1 MGNAG
6 RTEKLK
12 KFCVLTVLIFCECLF
27 FRNVLGQD
35 SLIGDRGDGRL
46 TNLLVEHWW
55 RFFQGKE
62 RFSDLL
68 MFYPTQGVL
77 GYTDML
83 LGHGL
88 IYALFRLAGINM
100 FASYKFTLIFM
111 HGMGMLSMFYLLKK
125 KLKVSYAW
133 SLFGTTAF
141 CCSDTLA
148 RHVGHTQLMAVCML
162 PILVILFISFIQNL
176 ELRRNRNV
184 LAYLLISWFALL
196 TYTAWYVA
204 FFTGLFCLIFL
215 VVSFISFKRA
225 HLDVL
230 SILKKWMTV
239 IRYDLVGYIIF
250 LIIIYVPFI
259 YVYLP
264 VFQSSSGYSYSDVS
278 IYLPEII
285 DLIHVS
291 ENNYMM
297 GWLMKI
303 LKLDNRGY
311 SGELAEGFSCVLL
324 LLFFIMFF
332 VQRKNWQIQNK
343 NESITQKRCLL
354 IVKNIFVTIMICLAL
369 MMRLGSNG
377 VSLWAFIYYLIP
389 AAKSIRAVARF
400 LLWLSFPMAVV
411 TSYCADQYIS
421 LQQRGKA
428 ISVVLTAL
436 VFVSN
441 VNDTGVFSKWSA
453 KEELS
458 FIRGVSVPPENAES
472 FYIIDSQKKEDAAY
486 IYQLDAFEIGTYYSL
501 KTINGYSGQFPN
513 GWDGIWDVCSDTYE
527 SMVYEWI
534 DTNELSNVF
543 SYDRAKNTW
552 VSYEEQK
559 ALRMD
564 QVFWPLKNKFSISSG
579 LEDLSQGAFAWTS
592 QDFKTII
599 KNTKIKE
606 DGLIIKLSTELGNYM
621 LQNPDVEPYIKLYVD
636 DEYVQD
642 LSVDDGY
649 AEYMI
654 AMQDHVGDEYK
665 IELRTNCY
673 FNPKD
678 IGINED
684 MRNLSIALYYIGN

>member
-1 MGNAG
+1 MIND
-6 RTEKLK
+6 RKKEWLIKL
-12 KFCVLTVLIFCECLF
+12 FIAWFLVFCEYIF
-27 FRNVLGQD
+27 FRNILGND

-62 RFSDLL
+62 RFSELL
-68 MFYPTQGVL
+68 MFYPAQGVL

-111 HGMGMLSMFYLLKK
+111 HGMGMLSTFYLLKK
-125 KLKVSYAW
+125 KLKVSCAW
-133 SLFGTTAF
+133 SLFGTIAF

-162 PILVILFISFIQNL
+162 PILVILFISFMQNL

-184 LAYLLISWFALL
+184 LAYLLILWFALL

-204 FFTGLFCLIFL
+204 FFTGLFSLIFL

-225 HLDVL
+225 HLEVL

-259 YVYLP
+259 YVYFP
-264 VFQSSSGYSYSDVS
+264 VFQSSSGYSYSEAS

-332 VQRKNWQIQNK
+332 VQRKNWQKQNK
-343 NESITQKRCLL
+343 NKSIMQKRCIL
-354 IVKNIFVTIMICLAL
+354 IVKNVFITIMLCLIL

-377 VSLWAFIYYLIP
+377 VSLWVFVYYLIP

-411 TSYCADQYIS
+411 TSYCADQYVSI
-421 LQQRGKA
+421 RMKGKTVS
-428 ISVVLTAL
+428 IVLTAL
-436 VFVSN
+436 IFVSN
-441 VNDTGVFSKWSA
+441 VNNTGVSSMWSA
-453 KEELS
+453 GEELS
-458 FIRGVSVPPENAES
+458 FINSVSVPPENAES
-472 FYIIDSQKKEDAAY
+472 FYIIDSQKKGDAAWS
-486 IYQLDAFEIGTYYSL
+486 YQLDAFEIATYYSL
-501 KTINGYSGQFPN
+501 KTINGYSGQSPN
-513 GWDGIWDVCSDTYE
+513 GWDGIWDVCSDSYE
-527 SMVYEWI
+527 GMVYEWI
-534 DTNELSNVF
+534 DTNKLANVF
-543 SYDRAKNTW
+543 SYDRAENTW
-552 VSYEEQK
+552 MSCEERK
-559 ALRMD
+559 ALRID
-564 QVFWPLKNKFSISSG
+564 QVFWPLKNKFSLSSG
-579 LEDLSQGAFAWTS
+579 LEDYSQGEFAWTS
-592 QDFKTII
+592 QNFKTMI

-606 DGLIIKLSTELGNYM
+606 DGLMIKFSTELGSYM
-621 LQNPDVEPYIKLYVD
+621 LQNPELEPYIKLYID
-636 DEYVQD
+636 DEYIQD
-642 LSVDDGY
+642 FSVNDGY
-649 AEYMI
+649 AEYRI
-654 AMQDHVGDEYK
+654 PMQGHAGDEYK

-673 FNPKD
+673 FNPTD
-678 IGINED
+678 IGINGD
-684 MRNLSIALYYIGN
+684 ARNLSIALYYIGN